1 MVMKT
6 VSWFSAGVSSAVATK
21 LAIDEIDEI
30 IYIHIE
36 DHHPDNMRFIGDC
49 E

>member
-1 MVMKT
+1 MKT

-30 IYIHIE
+30 IYNHID
-36 DHHPDNMRFIGDC
+36 DHHPDNMRFIEDC
-49 E
+49 EE